1 METVSSNIHISTES
15 MASKASYV
23 ANAGAFTVGAFT
35 LNEILMAI
43 ATIFGVATFFV
54 NWHFQKKRNERER
67 ARERRENELHQLR
80 MAQPSHRPEDS
91 DG

>member
-1 METVSSNIHISTES
+1 MESVSSNIHISTES
-15 MASKASYV
+15 VASKASYV

-54 NWHFQKKRNERER
+54 NWHFQRKRN
-67 ARERRENELHQLR
+67 RREEELHQLR
-80 MAQPSHRPEDS
+80 MTQPSHRPEDS